1 MIYDEI
7 RKIYESTYC
16 DTCSITEKVKH
27 KTDVVTSFE
36 EKIVISG
43 QKCKISFENI
53 PSTSQ
58 SDTTAPIT
66 QSIKLFLAPEI
77 EVKPGSRI
85 DVTHLGVT
93 TAYKRSGKPA
103 VYHTHQEIMLEL
115 WEDKA

>member
-1 MIYDEI
+1 MIFDTV

-16 DTCSITEKVKH
+16 DTCSILEKVKR

-36 EKIVISG
+36 NQVVVSG
-43 QKCKISFENI
+43 QKCKISFESI
-53 PSTSQ
+53 PSTTESN
-58 SDTTAPIT
+58 TMATMA

>member
-1 MIYDEI
+1 MIYDVV

-16 DTCSITEKVKH
+16 DTCNITEKVKQ
-27 KTDVVTSFE
+27 KIDGVTSFRE
-36 EKIVISG
+36 QVVVSG
-43 QKCKISFENI
+43 QECKISFESI

-58 SDTTAPIT
+58 SDTTASMV
-66 QSIKLFLAPEI
+66 QSVKLFLAPEI

-93 TAYKRSGKPA
+93 TAYKRSGKSA